1 MVRSTP
7 PFRVAMGKAEKGG
20 GALLPTSLAETW
32 LDRLTK
38 FYLIPE
44 GSFLTNWERFV
55 VLLTMINCI
64 IIPYMISFKDF
75 YPIAWIISYFI
86 DAVFLLDIY
95 VKFHIAYLQNGLWVV
110 FPKEMALNYLY
121 SRQFCFDVFA
131 NLPVDLIGFGWAHDT
146 DIALYVIAVARSVK
160 MVRVVWLINYFRK
173 QETKLH
179 AGFQLQIVKFFCY
192 LVTLEHCVA
201 CMWFAIACPHGTPDS
216 CRDPSWVTGADNSYE
231 LSAMPLVVNGNWTAS
246 EWSIYVQ
253 SLYWTVTTMTTTGY
267 GDITAKNDGE
277 RVFSLVTMI
286 LGVLFYGYV
295 SGTIASSLSNMDSRR
310 VAYHQKMDAIKQY
323 MNDRDMDSDM
333 QERVL
338 EYYDYMWERNK
349 GIDVKNLFEDMPSTF
364 KSEVA
369 LSLNAAII
377 DKSAIFLGTS
387 IGFRRKIAISMK
399 LYLFTANEYV
409 IHKGDLGSEM
419 FFITQGRIDIFW
431 TTDLLRPTASLIEG
445 AHFGE
450 FQTILGHKHEYSARA
465 VCNTDI
471 YVLSREDIEAA
482 FSAFPKDKKVVM
494 EITSRRYQVALSS
507 RKTQE
512 FSAADIESEF
522 GSQPAPPIHA
532 GSMPASISGKRRA
545 SNGFLIKSTETVD
558 EPQHVTSHSS
568 ALKNSTPGSRKN
580 SCVIAQPEERQSE
593 VLLDFG
599 SAIEEVDYA
608 KSPDLLTELLVKG
621 HEPRISES
629 EEDVDTGNAKG

>member
-1 MVRSTP
+1 
-7 PFRVAMGKAEKGG
+7 MGKAEKGG

-44 GSFLTNWERFV
+44 GPFLANWERFV

-64 IIPYMISFKDF
+64 IIPYIISFKDF

-131 NLPVDLIGFGWAHDT
+131 NLPVDLIGFGWVHDT
-146 DIALYVIAVARSVK
+146 DMALYVIAVARSVK
-160 MVRVVWLINYFRK
+160 MVRVVWLIKYFRK

-201 CMWFAIACPHGTPDS
+201 CTWFAIACPHGTPDS
-216 CRDPSWVTGADNSYE
+216 CRDPSWVTGGDSTYV

-246 EWSIYVQ
+246 QWSIYVQ

-377 DKSAIFLGTS
+377 DKV
-387 IGFRRKIAISMK
+387 RKIAISMK

-471 YVLSREDIEAA
+471 YVLSREDIDAA
-482 FSAFPKDKKVVM
+482 FNAFPKDRKLVM
-494 EITSRRYQVALSS
+494 DITSRRYQIALSS
-507 RKTQE
+507 RKAHE
-512 FSAADIESEF
+512 FSAADVESEF
-522 GSQPAPPIHA
+522 GSQPAPPLHT
-532 GSMPASISGKRRA
+532 GSIAASISGKRRT
-545 SNGFLIKSTETVD
+545 SGFLIKSTETVD
-558 EPQHVTSHSS
+558 EPQP
-568 ALKNSTPGSRKN
+568 LKNSTPGSRKD

-599 SAIEEVDYA
+599 SGIDSVDYA
-608 KSPDLLTELLVKG
+608 KSPDLLTDLLTRG
-621 HEPRISES
+621 HEPRIPESERES
-629 EEDVDTGNAKG
+629 EEDASADPASANNARRA

>member
-1 MVRSTP
+1 
-7 PFRVAMGKAEKGG
+7 MGKAEKGG

-44 GSFLTNWERFV
+44 GPFLANWERFV

-64 IIPYMISFKDF
+64 IIPYIISFKDF

-131 NLPVDLIGFGWAHDT
+131 NLPVDLIGFGWVHDT
-146 DIALYVIAVARSVK
+146 DMALYVIAVARSVK
-160 MVRVVWLINYFRK
+160 MVRVVWLIKYFRK

-201 CMWFAIACPHGTPDS
+201 CTWFAIACPHGTPDS
-216 CRDPSWVTGADNSYE
+216 CRDPSWVTGGDSTYV

-246 EWSIYVQ
+246 QWSIYVQ

-377 DKSAIFLGTS
+377 DKPVDCN
-387 IGFRRKIAISMK
+387 RRKIAISMK

-471 YVLSREDIEAA
+471 YVLSREDIDAA
-482 FSAFPKDKKVVM
+482 FNAFPKDRKLVM
-494 EITSRRYQVALSS
+494 DITSRRYQIALSS
-507 RKTQE
+507 RKAQE
-512 FSAADIESEF
+512 FSAADVESEF
-522 GSQPAPPIHA
+522 GSQPAPPLHT
-532 GSMPASISGKRRA
+532 GSIAASISGKRRT
-545 SNGFLIKSTETVD
+545 SGFLIKSTETVD
-558 EPQHVTSHSS
+558 EPQP
-568 ALKNSTPGSRKN
+568 LKNSTPGSRKG

-599 SAIEEVDYA
+599 SGIDSVDYA
-608 KSPDLLTELLVKG
+608 KSPDLLTDLLTRG
-621 HEPRISES
+621 HEPRIPESERES
-629 EEDVDTGNAKG
+629 EEDASADPASANNARRA